1 MIELPIYDQAGKELE
16 RVQVDEAKFGGEV
29 NNRLLKQALVMY
41 HANQRQGT
49 VRTLAR
55 GEVAGST
62 RKMFR
67 QKGTGNAR
75 TGGIRNPIKK
85 GGGHAKQKRPKDWRQ
100 AMPKKQRQLATKSA
114 ILSKIQSNDLL
125 VVDALKFEQ
134 PKTKLVAQMY
144 KALGID
150 RSCLFA
156 LNGRDE
162 NVERSA
168 RNIDRTT
175 LTTVS
180 QLNAW
185 DILRNRTLLMT
196 KEGFESLL
204 K

>member
-1 MIELPIYDQAGKELE
+1 
-16 RVQVDEAKFGGEV
+16 
-29 NNRLLKQALVMY
+29 
-41 HANQRQGT
+41 
-49 VRTLAR
+49 
-55 GEVAGST
+55 
-62 RKMFR
+62 
-67 QKGTGNAR
+67 
-75 TGGIRNPIKK
+75 
-85 GGGHAKQKRPKDWRQ
+85 
-100 AMPKKQRQLATKSA
+100 MPKKQRQLATKSA